1 MFLVVNGR
9 AARVVLTPL
18 NPPGTTS
25 GMPSYGS
32 NDGYGRQFI
41 GQRSSIGLSEARKK
55 EGSAMASIL
64 GAPSPRRGRSQHA
77 GTAMATIMSAPSPR
91 RELPVAEVE
100 QRRLS
105 WAARNPR
112 CGSSSR
118 IEAALTDGTSSGQQH
133 KLRLSRSPAAP
144 SPAASP
150 HSPAAGQRK
159 PPTFNEAGGAAA
171 TFAVPSYPAPPAV
184 QSPYDG
190 AREHAARAA
199 RNADEARAVRERE
212 LQVARAQLEA
222 AETRAAEAAAAA
234 AAQRQRLAHAAQAE
248 QAAHDFG
255 GTGGGVRGFGGG
267 GGGSGGGGGGVSRAC
282 AAALG
287 GEFGGG
293 AAPCRA
299 VPAAGYSRA
308 AAAAPGASAAAARR
322 AAELAEV
329 RREAAAAAAAAEGAP
344 PPETNQHAGT
354 AMAQLFGAPSPAAA
368 REGSMASRIAAK
380 RLEAARARNGGVAIA
395 AGYDASGG
403 REGHD
408 FRGGRAAPRRSSLE
422 TADWNYAH
430 GAARRQQGNVPAAS
444 MRLAAAAGGESRL
457 IPSAMVDNIV
467 LG

>member
-1 MFLVVNGR
+1 
-9 AARVVLTPL
+9 
-18 NPPGTTS
+18 
-25 GMPSYGS
+25 MPSYGS

-222 AETRAAEAAAAA
+222 AETRAAEADGWREVPRAHHG
-234 AAQRQRLAHAAQAE
+234 RRLLV
-248 QAAHDFG
+248 FG
-255 GTGGGVRGFGGG
+255 GYRGGHEP
-267 GGGSGGGGGGVSRAC
+267 SGGCGRPRWRVGVLPERRAPEFAAPGEADRSHERRCCGGCRHAK
-282 AAALG
+282 
-287 GEFGGG
+287 EEGGG
-293 AAPCRA
+293 ARVRDEP
-299 VPAAGYSRA
+299 SR
-308 AAAAPGASAAAARR
+308 R
-322 AAELAEV
+322 
-329 RREAAAAAAAAEGAP
+329 
-344 PPETNQHAGT
+344 
-354 AMAQLFGAPSPAAA
+354 
-368 REGSMASRIAAK
+368 
-380 RLEAARARNGGVAIA
+380 
-395 AGYDASGG
+395 G
-403 REGHD
+403 R
-408 FRGGRAAPRRSSLE
+408 
-422 TADWNYAH
+422 
-430 GAARRQQGNVPAAS
+430 
-444 MRLAAAAGGESRL
+444 
-457 IPSAMVDNIV
+457 
-467 LG
+467 

>member
-1 MFLVVNGR
+1 
-9 AARVVLTPL
+9 
-18 NPPGTTS
+18 
-25 GMPSYGS
+25 MPSYGS

-190 AREHAARAA
+190 AREHAARAHFDG
-199 RNADEARAVRERE
+199 RGMH
-212 LQVARAQLEA
+212 
-222 AETRAAEAAAAA
+222 TKCKKFRAACS
-234 AAQRQRLAHAAQAE
+234 QRYTHPFLM
-248 QAAHDFG
+248 
-255 GTGGGVRGFGGG
+255 
-267 GGGSGGGGGGVSRAC
+267 S
-282 AAALG
+282 
-287 GEFGGG
+287 
-293 AAPCRA
+293 
-299 VPAAGYSRA
+299 
-308 AAAAPGASAAAARR
+308 SADAF
-322 AAELAEV
+322 L
-329 RREAAAAAAAAEGAP
+329 
-344 PPETNQHAGT
+344 
-354 AMAQLFGAPSPAAA
+354 
-368 REGSMASRIAAK
+368 SM
-380 RLEAARARNGGVAIA
+380 
-395 AGYDASGG
+395 
-403 REGHD
+403 
-408 FRGGRAAPRRSSLE
+408 PRME
-422 TADWNYAH
+422 
-430 GAARRQQGNVPAAS
+430 
-444 MRLAAAAGGESRL
+444 
-457 IPSAMVDNIV
+457 
-467 LG
+467 

>member
-1 MFLVVNGR
+1 
-9 AARVVLTPL
+9 
-18 NPPGTTS
+18 
-25 GMPSYGS
+25 
-32 NDGYGRQFI
+32 
-41 GQRSSIGLSEARKK
+41 
-55 EGSAMASIL
+55 MASIL

-293 AAPCRA
+293 AARA
-299 VPAAGYSRA
+299 VPCRRPATARRRRRARRVRRRRPPRRRTRRSATRGRCRCRRRGRRA
-308 AAAAPGASAAAARR
+308 AAGDKPARR
-322 AAELAEV
+322 HGDGAAV
-329 RREAAAAAAAAEGAP
+329 RRAVARGGEG
-344 PPETNQHAGT
+344 G
-354 AMAQLFGAPSPAAA
+354 LD
-368 REGSMASRIAAK
+368 
-380 RLEAARARNGGVAIA
+380 GVS
-395 AGYDASGG
+395 DRRQASGG
-403 REGHD
+403 GARAQWRRRH
-408 FRGGRAAPRRSSLE
+408 RSRLRCQRRKGGARLPRRAGGAAAVEPRDCGLELCSRRSEE
-422 TADWNYAH
+422 TARECSGGVD
-430 GAARRQQGNVPAAS
+430 
-444 MRLAAAAGGESRL
+444 AAGGGGGRREPPHSVGDGRQHRARL
-457 IPSAMVDNIV
+457 KPF
-467 LG
+467 